1 MIGFGPSVYGIKEFE
16 MKIYDRWGGLI
27 YLTNDENLPWD
38 GTMNGNITQAGN
50 YSYSIVATDMKDKP
64 HKFVGYFTLVR

>member
-1 MIGFGPSVYGIKEFE
+1 
-16 MKIYDRWGGLI
+16 MKIYDRWGELI
-27 YLTNDENLPWD
+27 YLTDDEQKLWD

>member
-1 MIGFGPSVYGIKEFE
+1 

-27 YLTNDENLPWD
+27 YLTDDESLPWD
-38 GTMNGNITQAGN
+38 GTMNGNKTQGGI

-64 HKFVGYFTLVR
+64 HKFVGYITILK